1 MWKEDL
7 GVVEANEGEGRDVTV
22 VLSGRDLIVDTEAV
36 RRYLTTSFTE
46 GAMPNGEAVYTAN
59 WDKKAGTTKIG
70 KKDIRA
76 WTSGRSMR
84 SGLEVLWF
92 EHLDHAQVFDCEETR
107 RPIVE
112 AIESYSA
119 KGWNCRHGAS
129 DTRKISRSWD
139 SANSNVRV

>member
-7 GVVEANEGEGRDVTV
+7 GVVGANEEEGRDVTV

-36 RRYLTTSFTE
+36 RRYLTTSFSE
-46 GAMPNGEAVYTAN
+46 GTMRNGEAVYVTN
-59 WDKKAGTTKIG
+59 RNGKARTTKIG
-70 KKDIRA
+70 NKDKGL
-76 WTSGRSMR
+76 WTSGRWMR

-119 KGWNCRHGAS
+119 KG
-129 DTRKISRSWD
+129 
-139 SANSNVRV
+139 